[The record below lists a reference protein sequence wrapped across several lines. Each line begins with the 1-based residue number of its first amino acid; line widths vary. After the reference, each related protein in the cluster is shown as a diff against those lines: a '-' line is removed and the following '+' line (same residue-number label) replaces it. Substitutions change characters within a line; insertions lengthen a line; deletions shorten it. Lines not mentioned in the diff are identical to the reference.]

1 MPAVRQRLPVGDAD
15 MIKIKAP
22 RVTIADRIR
31 ELELQHGGLRPAAR
45 VLGCSAP
52 YLLRL
57 RDGVKEHPSDAFL
70 RKLGLRR
77 EIVYTR
83 HCEKENTRG

>member
-1 MPAVRQRLPVGDAD
+1 M
-15 MIKIKAP
+15 KIKAP
-22 RVTIADRIR
+22 RITIAARIR
-31 ELELQHGGLRPAAR
+31 ELESQHGGLRPAAR

-70 RKLGLRR
+70 RMLGLRR
-77 EIVYTR
+77 EIIYTR
-83 HCEKENTRG
+83 QCKKENVK